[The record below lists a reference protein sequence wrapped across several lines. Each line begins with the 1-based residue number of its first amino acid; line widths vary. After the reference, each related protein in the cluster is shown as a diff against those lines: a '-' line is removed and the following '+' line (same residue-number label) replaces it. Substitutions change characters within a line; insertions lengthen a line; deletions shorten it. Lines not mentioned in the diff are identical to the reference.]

1 MKCHHRLWTTH
12 DRTILGVACLHHLWI
27 AHNVRQRQALHDR
40 MGLGQHKWP
49 DNVGLHMSSSPLGIT
64 QGLIMSGV
72 VCPYRPEV
80 AHMVLHA
87 IITLGQHTQSDH
99 VGCGMRPS
107 PLGSIHGW
115 MASAVAF
122 YHRPWKTYTIR
133 LRRAWHGFI
142 IGRGIPLSRLDITYS
157 GMTSGVTC
165 HQYTLIA
172 HAVGQR
178 RFWHA
183 GMSLG

>member
-1 MKCHHRLWTTH
+1 MPSSPLDNTHGRTIFGVAYLHRLWISH
-12 DRTILGVACLHHLWI
+12 TI
-27 AHNVRQRQALHDR
+27 RRRQALHDR
-40 MGLGQHKWP
+40 MGLGQHKQP
-49 DNVGLHMSSSPLGIT
+49 DYVELHMPSSPLGIT

-72 VCPYRPEV
+72 ECPYRPEV

-99 VGCGMRPS
+99 VGCGMRSS

-122 YHRPWKTYTIR
+122 YHRPRKIYTIR

-142 IGRGIPLSRLDITYS
+142 IGRGMALS
-157 GMTSGVTC
+157 SGVVFL
-165 HQYTLIA
+165 YLIWTS
-172 HAVGQR
+172 HTVG
-178 RFWHA
+178 
-183 GMSLG
+183 